1 MTETISRSLGAA
13 LEGPTPPQALDAE
26 RSVLAAMLIDHE
38 SVGRAIEM
46 METGDFYRLAHQK
59 IFDAI
64 LALYNRNEKADLI
77 TLAEELRKRGDLEP
91 VGGMSALSQILE
103 YGTTSA
109 NLEQHARLIA
119 AKSVLR
125 RLIRASSEI
134 QQECFAGGDET
145 AAILDR
151 AEQRIFEITDARVR
165 QGFVALRELLKPAFE
180 HIQQLYERKVHVTGV
195 PSGYDDLDKLTAGFQ
210 SSDLVVIAG
219 RPSMGK
225 TSFALNIAENAAIR
239 YKVPVALFSLEMSK
253 EQLVMR
259 MLCSQS
265 EVALHKVRNGFL
277 GHEDWPRLT
286 TGAGLLTQAPIWIDD
301 SAALSVLEI
310 RAKCRRL
317 KSENKL
323 GLVVLDYLQLVRGTG
338 SPENRVQEISQIT
351 RALKALAKELS
362 VPVVALSQL
371 SRAVETRGGGGRPQL
386 SDLRESGSIEQDADV
401 VMFVYREEKY
411 KPDDPTLKGKADILI
426 AKQRNG
432 PTGDVAMTFLHEYTK
447 FVPFSPMMPGETES
461 PF

>member
-1 MTETISRSLGAA
+1 MTDMLSRPTGAA
-13 LEGPTPPQALDAE
+13 SEGSTPPQALDAE

-38 SVGRAIEM
+38 AVGRAIEM
-46 METGDFYRLAHQK
+46 MDAADFYRVAHQK
-59 IFDAI
+59 LFEAI
-64 LALYNRNEKADLI
+64 LSIYNRNEKADLI
-77 TLAEELRKRGDLEP
+77 TLAEEMRKRGELEM
-91 VGGMSALSQILE
+91 VGGISALSQILE

-109 NLEQHARLIA
+109 NLEQHAKLIA
-119 AKSVLR
+119 SKSVLR

-134 QQECFAGGDET
+134 QQEAFAGGDET

-165 QGFVALRELLKPAFE
+165 QGFVALRDLLKPAFE

-210 SSDLVVIAG
+210 PSDLVVIAG

-239 YKVPVALFSLEMSK
+239 FKVPVAVFSLEMSK

-265 EVALHKVRNGFL
+265 EVPLHKVRNGFL

-286 TGAGLLTQAPIWIDD
+286 TGAGLLTQAPIAIDD

-310 RAKCRRL
+310 RA
-317 KSENKL
+317 
-323 GLVVLDYLQLVRGTG
+323 
-338 SPENRVQEISQIT
+338 
-351 RALKALAKELS
+351 
-362 VPVVALSQL
+362 
-371 SRAVETRGGGGRPQL
+371 
-386 SDLRESGSIEQDADV
+386 
-401 VMFVYREEKY
+401 
-411 KPDDPTLKGKADILI
+411 
-426 AKQRNG
+426 
-432 PTGDVAMTFLHEYTK
+432 
-447 FVPFSPMMPGETES
+447 
-461 PF
+461 

>member
-1 MTETISRSLGAA
+1 MLSRPLGAA
-13 LEGPTPPQALDAE
+13 SDGPTPPQALDAE
-26 RSVLAAMLIDHE
+26 RSVLAAMLLDHDA
-38 SVGRAIEM
+38 VGRAIEM
-46 METGDFYRLAHQK
+46 METSDFYRLAHQK

-77 TLAEELRKRGDLEP
+77 TLAEELRKRSELEA

-103 YGTTSA
+103 YGTTSV

-119 AKSVLR
+119 SKSILR

-134 QQECFAGGDET
+134 QQEAFAGGDET
-145 AAILDR
+145 GSILDR

-165 QGFVALRELLKPAFE
+165 QGFVALRDLLKPAFE
-180 HIQQLYERKVHVTGV
+180 HIQLLFERKVHVTGV

-210 SSDLVVIAG
+210 ASDLVIIAG

-239 YKVPVALFSLEMSK
+239 FKIPVAVFSLEMSK
-253 EQLVMR
+253 EQLVLR

-265 EVALHKVRNGFL
+265 EVSMQKVRSGYL

-286 TGAGLLTQAPIWIDD
+286 AGAGLLTQAPISIDD

-317 KSENKL
+317 KSENRL
-323 GLVVLDYLQLVRGTG
+323 GLVVLDYLQLVRGVG
-338 SPENRVQEISQIT
+338 NPENRVQEISQIT
-351 RALKALAKELS
+351 RALKALAKELN

-411 KPDDPTLKGKADILI
+411 KPDDPSLKGKADILV

-447 FVPFSPMMPGETES
+447 FVPYSPMMPGETETG
-461 PF
+461 F